1 MSAPTTG
8 PGAPTG
14 APTTVPSG
22 AAAALPVATARR
34 TGAVLAATARAHRRT
49 LLAALATTAASS
61 AGLVLVPLLLGRVVD
76 VVVAVLGDGAGLDA
90 GEERRLQVL
99 FAALA
104 AVVALTAVLTA
115 LARAR
120 SERLGVEVAA
130 DLRERVVDRSLRLD
144 AERLERAGSG
154 DVASRVT
161 EDVELFTSSTE
172 LVATVLTSLV
182 TVVLA
187 AAGFAALDWRLA
199 LAFSTVFPVYA
210 IALRSYLPRAA
221 PLYARERAVAA
232 QRSRVVLESLHGT
245 RTVQAYGAQQA
256 QTARVERASARGVG
270 AALDALRVFARLSVS
285 MNAAEAVGL
294 SALLLTGFHLV
305 RAGAVSVGDVTA
317 AALLF
322 HRLFG
327 PLGVLLLSFD
337 DVQRAGAALA
347 RLVGVAD
354 LEPPPERTRRRVR
367 HPAALAVRGLS
378 HAYAGGPPV
387 LHGVDLDVPA
397 GASLA
402 VVGESGAGKSTLA
415 ALLGGVHAPEPGRVL
430 LDGTDLAELDPAQLR
445 EHVAVVTQEAHV
457 FTGTLREDLALA
469 APGAPDEHLLA
480 ALAAVGADGW
490 AGALPH
496 GLGTRVGAGAHP
508 LTAAQEQQLA
518 LARVVLRDPA
528 LVVLDEATAEAGSA
542 GARALEDAARAVTA
556 GRTAVVVAHRLTQA
570 RACDRI
576 AVLEG
581 GRLVELGSHEELLA
595 AGGRYARLW
604 GTWSASAPAADAGGH
619 PRTA

>member
-1 MSAPTTG
+1 MSAA
-8 PGAPTG
+8 PGAG
-14 APTTVPSG
+14 
-22 AAAALPVATARR
+22 AALPVATARR
-34 TGAVLAATARAHRRT
+34 TGAVLVAAARAHRRT
-49 LLAALATTAASS
+49 LVLALVTTTVAS

-76 VVVAVLGDGAGLDA
+76 AVTVDLGVAGGAGRQGRLWLLFGLLAAAAA
-90 GEERRLQVL
+90 GTAV

-104 AVVALTAVLTA
+104 
-115 LARAR
+115 RAQ

-130 DLRERVVDRSLRLD
+130 DLREQVVDRSLRMD
-144 AERLERAGSG
+144 AERLERAGGG

-199 LAFSTVFPVYA
+199 LAFCTVFPVYA
-210 IALRSYLPRAA
+210 LALRSYLPRAA

-232 QRSRVVLESLHGT
+232 ERSRVVLESLHGV
-245 RTVQAYGAQQA
+245 RTVQAYGAQDQ
-256 QTARVERASARGVG
+256 QTARVGVASERGVG
-270 AALDALRVFARLSVS
+270 AALDALRTFTRLSVS
-285 MNAAEAVGL
+285 MNAAEAIGL

-354 LEPPPERTRRRVR
+354 TEPPPVQPRRDVR
-367 HPAALAVRGLS
+367 HPAALRAQGLV
-378 HAYAGGPPV
+378 HAYAQGAPV
-387 LHGVDLDVPA
+387 LQGVDLEVPA
-397 GASLA
+397 GGTLA

-415 ALLGGVHAPEPGRVL
+415 ALLGGVLAPAGGRVL
-430 LDGTDLAELDPAQLR
+430 LDGVDLALLDPQQVR

-457 FTGTLREDLALA
+457 FTGTLREDLTLA
-469 APGAPDEHLLA
+469 VPAAGDAELVA
-480 ALAAVGADGW
+480 ALDAVGAGAW
-490 AGALPH
+490 AAALPH
-496 GLGTRVGAGAHP
+496 GLDTRVGAGAHP

-542 GARALEDAARAVTA
+542 GARELEDAARAVLT

-570 RACDRI
+570 RTCDRI
-576 AVLEG
+576 AVLER
-581 GRLVELGSHEELLA
+581 GRLVELGTHEELVA
-595 AGGRYARLW
+595 AAGRYARLW
-604 GTWSASAPAADAGGH
+604 RTWSASGSAAEAVGN
-619 PRTA
+619 PRVT

>member
-1 MSAPTTG
+1 LDTPAPS
-8 PGAPTG
+8 P
-14 APTTVPSG
+14 
-22 AAAALPVATARR
+22 
-34 TGAVLAATARAHRRT
+34 
-49 LLAALATTAASS
+49 
-61 AGLVLVPLLLGRVVD
+61 AGLLLVPLLLGRLVEWVGAFLGGAGAGAGPD
-76 VVVAVLGDGAGLDA
+76 PGAQRRLWALFAGLAVVAVL
-90 GEERRLQVL
+90 
-99 FAALA
+99 
-104 AVVALTAVLTA
+104 TAVFAA

-130 DLRERVVDRSLRLD
+130 DLRERVVDRSLHLD
-144 AERLERAGSG
+144 AERLERAGG
-154 DVASRVT
+154 ADVASRVT

-187 AAGFAALDWRLA
+187 AVGFAALDWRLA
-199 LAFSTVFPVYA
+199 LAFCTVFPVYA
-210 IALRSYLPRAA
+210 VALRSYLPRAA

-232 QRSRVVLESLHGT
+232 ERSRVVLESLHGT
-245 RTVQAYGAQQA
+245 RTVQAYGAQEE
-256 QTARVERASARGVG
+256 QTARVERASARGVV

-285 MNAAEAVGL
+285 MNAAEALGL

-305 RAGAVSVGDVTA
+305 RADVVSVGDVTG

-354 LEPPPERTRRRVR
+354 LDPPAPGPRRRVR
-367 HPAALAVRGLS
+367 HPAALSVRGLS
-378 HAYAGGPPV
+378 HAYAGGAPV

-415 ALLGGVHAPEPGRVL
+415 ALLGGVLVPAPGRVL
-430 LDGTDLAELDPAQLR
+430 LDGTDLAGLDPQQLR
-445 EHVAVVTQEAHV
+445 AHVAVVTQEAHV
-457 FTGTLREDLALA
+457 FTGALREDLALA
-469 APGAPDEHLLA
+469 APGAPDERLRA

-490 AGALPH
+490 VAALPE

-542 GARALEDAARAVTA
+542 GARELEDAARAVTA

-570 RACDRI
+570 RACDRV
-576 AVLEG
+576 AVLEH
-581 GRLVELGSHEELLA
+581 GRLVELGSHDELVA

-604 GTWSASAPAADAGGH
+604 ATWSASAPAADAGGP
-619 PRTA
+619 PRTP